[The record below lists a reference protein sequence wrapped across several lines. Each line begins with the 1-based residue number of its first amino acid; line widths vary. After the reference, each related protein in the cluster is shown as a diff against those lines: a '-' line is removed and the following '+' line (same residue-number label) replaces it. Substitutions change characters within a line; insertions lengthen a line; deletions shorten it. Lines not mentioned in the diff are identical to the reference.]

1 MFLNINKSQL
11 VTHQLAINQI
21 GKRTAV
27 FHALISEIKATQ
39 SSSSVFEGRFFCGVH
54 SECFEQV
61 FRGFP
66 DLVYPNSVAGRR
78 TLQAEHHLPPIL
90 DVVWNK

>member
-21 GKRTAV
+21 DKRTAV

-39 SSSSVFEGRFFCGVH
+39 SSNSILEGRFFCGLRWM
-54 SECFEQV
+54 CFEQV
-61 FRGFP
+61 SRGFP
-66 DLVYPNSVAGRR
+66 DLEYSNSVAERR
-78 TLQAEHHLPPIL
+78 TPQAEHHLSSIL
-90 DVVWNK
+90 DVVWRK